1 MQRIMI
7 KGRVFQQPTSE
18 PLGDDW
24 GQELR
29 MLTRVRQTSA
39 TAIKQVVT
47 NADDTTAATRADL
60 NYVGRTVA
68 DLPEGEEKQA
78 LCQAVKDLS
87 VQMRGPTV
95 PGNRNGT
102 TLRNNGSHHR
112 VQKKRRT
119 EAAVGAAV

>member
-1 MQRIMI
+1 
-7 KGRVFQQPTSE
+7 
-18 PLGDDW
+18 
-24 GQELR
+24 
-29 MLTRVRQTSA
+29 MLHT
-39 TAIKQVVT
+39 
-47 NADDTTAATRADL
+47 
-60 NYVGRTVA
+60 
-68 DLPEGEEKQA
+68 
-78 LCQAVKDLS
+78 CLS